1 MKRTDKHSIFP
12 NLVDQI
18 DRHCIVEHQSG
29 AYHLVKGGY
38 IDAVLPD
45 AVSPGKIHMSDH
57 ALLALEDHQTKS
69 TALPMFADLLSIETA
84 KPLAFEPFSY
94 ALDDRGLADTWNAS
108 EQEDMS
114 WRVGFR
120 RCWYHRGSTR

>member
-1 MKRTDKHSIFP
+1 
-12 NLVDQI
+12 
-18 DRHCIVEHQSG
+18 
-29 AYHLVKGGY
+29 
-38 IDAVLPD
+38 
-45 AVSPGKIHMSDH
+45 MSDH
-57 ALLALEDHQTKS
+57 TLLAVEDYQTKS

-94 ALDDRGLADTWNAS
+94 VLEIVVLPIPGTAS

-114 WRVGFR
+114 WRVEFR

>member
-1 MKRTDKHSIFP
+1 
-12 NLVDQI
+12 
-18 DRHCIVEHQSG
+18 
-29 AYHLVKGGY
+29 
-38 IDAVLPD
+38 
-45 AVSPGKIHMSDH
+45 
-57 ALLALEDHQTKS
+57 LALEDHQTKS

-94 ALDDRGLADTWNAS
+94 VLDDRGLADTWGAS

-120 RCWYHRGSTR
+120 RCWYTIQVDTVGHRRFSGAVETARGGQSSL